1 MNEKQHVPEISI
13 QYLKEAYQHPLSK
26 SFIRK
31 YTSQSKYV
39 KNSSSSSAISIAYV
53 EIEWFVLVN
62 LVSIGTRDLAWEYET
77 ICDFLTTFMGETNLP
92 LCIYLDFNAL
102 LLYCLENVSLNKNK
116 IDRRSFTSIG

>member
-1 MNEKQHVPEISI
+1 MNGKQHVPEISI

-31 YTSQSKYV
+31 YTSQSRYV
-39 KNSSSSSAISIAYV
+39 KNNSSSSDISIAYV
-53 EIEWFVLVN
+53 EIEWFVLIN

-77 ICDFLTTFMGETNLP
+77 ICDFLTTFMEEKNLP

-102 LLYCLENVSLNKNK
+102 LLYCLENMSLNKNK
-116 IDRRSFTSIG
+116 IDRRSFKSIG

>member
-1 MNEKQHVPEISI
+1 MNGKQHVPKISI

-31 YTSQSKYV
+31 YTSQSRYV
-39 KNSSSSSAISIAYV
+39 KNSSSSSNILIAYV
-53 EIEWFVLVN
+53 ECFVLIN

-77 ICDFLTTFMGETNLP
+77 ICDFLTTFMEEKNLP

-102 LLYCLENVSLNKNK
+102 LLYCLENMSLNKNK
-116 IDRRSFTSIG
+116 INRRSFTSIG